1 MTEHTTAIKV
11 PTFPE
16 EFKPII
22 KILNRAL
29 DDNRMMEFL
38 TPEEYNLVDGWLDQF
53 ASLALEFSV

>member
-1 MTEHTTAIKV
+1 MIEHTTAIKV

-16 EFKPII
+16 EFKPLI

>member
-1 MTEHTTAIKV
+1 MIEHTTAIKV
-11 PTFPE
+11 PTFPD

>member
-1 MTEHTTAIKV
+1 MIEHTTAIKV

-53 ASLALEFSV
+53 ASLALEFGV

>member
-1 MTEHTTAIKV
+1 MIEHTTTIKV
-11 PTFPE
+11 PTFPD